1 MSSSSTMPLS
11 SDPPFLCADE
21 AAIVGL
27 LDVEPHH
34 MPEKDYLRR
43 CRDHSINITAV
54 GKGSAFAPGLFAVKV
69 NCMEVASS
77 IGDFGLA
84 WIHGTCLMS
93 LTGDLSMHGTRQFD
107 WRVALGELFPD

>member
-1 MSSSSTMPLS
+1 MDPLQAFSLQKLPQQHIATTTKTLSSSQTQIPPHQHDATPTMSSSSTMPLS

-43 CRDHSINITAV
+43 CRDHSINVTAV

-69 NCMEVASS
+69 VSPKNS
-77 IGDFGLA
+77 
-84 WIHGTCLMS
+84 
-93 LTGDLSMHGTRQFD
+93 
-107 WRVALGELFPD
+107 

>member
-43 CRDHSINITAV
+43 CRDHSINVTAV
-54 GKGSAFAPGLFAVKV
+54 GKGSAFAPGLFAVKGPDI
-69 NCMEVASS
+69 CTQQEHRSFA
-77 IGDFGLA
+77 FEF
-84 WIHGTCLMS
+84 
-93 LTGDLSMHGTRQFD
+93 LSMQI
-107 WRVALGELFPD
+107 APSIEL